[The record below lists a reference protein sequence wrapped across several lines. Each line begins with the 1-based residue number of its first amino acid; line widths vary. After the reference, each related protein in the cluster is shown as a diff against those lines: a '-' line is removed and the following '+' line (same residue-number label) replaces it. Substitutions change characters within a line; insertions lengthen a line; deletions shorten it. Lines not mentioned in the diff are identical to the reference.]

1 MAKIVESY
9 NCLRLDNGYV
19 FQVEVYETDNKKF
32 FEVNNKEILPFENL
46 RVGLLAELISRKGKF
61 GDSDILKLWQ
71 IDVDKSMLNS
81 ISTEYDIKNLGGV
94 SMEFE
99 YDFIS
104 YFQDDYKLSRNKI
117 HIVVVIATTSAGKCL
132 STFYLSNKK
141 FTVIKYRVWSDV
153 IIFFLSTR
161 NTFVVSFL
169 FLYNQHKRL

>member
-1 MAKIVESY
+1 MVDSY
-9 NCLRLDNGYV
+9 NCLRLDNKRV
-19 FQVEVYETDNKKF
+19 FNVEVYEDNDKQKF
-32 FEVNNKEILPFENL
+32 FEVSNNKKVPFEKL
-46 RVGLLAELISRKGKF
+46 KVGQLAELISCKGKF
-61 GDSDILKLWQ
+61 EVSDISNLWKV
-71 IDVDKSMLNS
+71 DVDKSKLN
-81 ISTEYDIKNLGGV
+81 TEDDIRELGGM